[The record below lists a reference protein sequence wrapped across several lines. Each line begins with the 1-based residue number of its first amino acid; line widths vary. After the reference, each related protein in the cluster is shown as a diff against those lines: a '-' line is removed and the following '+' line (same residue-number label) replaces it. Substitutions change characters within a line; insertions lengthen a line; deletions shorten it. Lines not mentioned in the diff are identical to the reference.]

1 MVAHRTWNTSLKK
14 SKPWPSFGK
23 KSNEIPKQLLDP
35 AVSATPRTSGSSS
48 GPPSRN
54 LPLSGVGLEMNEQIR
69 EQLLALAYEQQDDV
83 YGSSQRREFDCLI
96 ALIEDGT
103 INTFEELAKY
113 GIEQ

>member
-1 MVAHRTWNTSLKK
+1 
-14 SKPWPSFGK
+14 
-23 KSNEIPKQLLDP
+23 
-35 AVSATPRTSGSSS
+35 
-48 GPPSRN
+48 
-54 LPLSGVGLEMNEQIR
+54 MNERIR

-113 GIEQ
+113 GIEP